1 MKGLLILIA
10 VIVLMAVG
18 GWLTFSN
25 TGHCTSVTIET
36 EKIERDTRSAVQN
49 GADALSEAAEKI
61 GDEVKIREEP
71 STRDSHAPGAA
82 PVR

>member
-10 VIVLMAVG
+10 VAVLMAVG

-25 TGHCTSVTIET
+25 TGHRASVTIET
-36 EKIERDTRSAVQN
+36 EKIERDTRSAVRN

-61 GDEVKIREEP
+61 GDEVNIREEP
-71 STRDSHAPGAA
+71 STRDSYA

>member
-10 VIVLMAVG
+10 VAVLMAVG

-25 TGHCTSVTIET
+25 TGHRASVTIET
-36 EKIERDTRSAVQN
+36 EKIERDTRSAVRN

-61 GDEVKIREEP
+61 GDEVNIRKEP
-71 STRDSHAPGAA
+71 STRDSYA